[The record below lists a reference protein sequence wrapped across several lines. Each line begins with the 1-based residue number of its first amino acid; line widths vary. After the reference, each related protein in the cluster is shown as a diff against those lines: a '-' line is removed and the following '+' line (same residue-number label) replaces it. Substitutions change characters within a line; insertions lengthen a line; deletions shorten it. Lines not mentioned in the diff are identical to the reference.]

1 MEATPRGE
9 GRCGVTRRRSR
20 GRTIVAVLA
29 ALLLAAVVSSSLEAS
44 LPPRGG
50 DPRAAG
56 MGEAYTA
63 LARGALAP
71 LWNPAGIITSAAG
84 VQGALATGFLSGGEG
99 YVLLGAAIVAQG
111 GPAVAWGMVDGDGGR
126 SILGTLA
133 FSPLPATFVGG
144 SLVYVSDA
152 DPAGLAIS
160 VGWRSEGEGWALGV
174 CALDVGAGLFGS
186 DRPPQLLLGVALRTV
201 PAVMLEIDLHV
212 AATGTEIALGGVAD
226 LQHLAAR
233 WGTCLG
239 IDGGLKYVGLGASLP
254 LFGQQLDAAVLL
266 LGSDLELSLMLG
278 LEARFAAWW

>member
-71 LWNPAGIITSAAG
+71 LWNPAGIITSAG

-160 VGWRSEGEGWALGV
+160 VGWRSEGDGWALGV
-174 CALDVGAGLFGS
+174 CALDVGAGLFGL